1 MFEGSVKIKDKSIP
15 CTSLGTAPFA
25 GLTYFGHRSRLY
37 QIDLY
42 NNPENIRKII
52 ETSYN
57 LGVRAIQ
64 LIPEPPVIEALRGA
78 VESGLD
84 FSIIGTIRAGRFQED
99 LRLLLDLEADAIL
112 LDEEYTD
119 KLEAWELE
127 DLLNSIN
134 NTGVVCG
141 LITAFPRNTTR
152 KLLVSDDILDL
163 FDIYTIPLNKLG
175 YMMDFPCFLKDERKE
190 LEEMILDTGKF
201 IMAHKILAAG
211 ILKPD
216 EAFKFLESVDYIDMV
231 SIGVASVE
239 EAEETFTLLFKY

>member
-1 MFEGSVKIKDKSIP
+1 MFEGSIKIKDKSIP

-42 NNPENIRKII
+42 NNPENIQRII
-52 ETSYN
+52 KRSYD
-57 LGVRAIQ
+57 LGVKAIQ
-64 LIPEPPVIEALRGA
+64 LIPEPPVIKALTGA
-78 VESGLD
+78 VRSGLD
-84 FSIIGTIRAGRFQED
+84 FTIIGTIRAGRFQED
-99 LRLLLDLEADAIL
+99 LKLLLDLEADAML

-119 KLEAWELE
+119 KLDTWELA
-127 DLLNSIN
+127 DLLDSIN
-134 NTGVVCG
+134 ETGVVCG

-152 KLLVSDDILDL
+152 KLLASDILDL
-163 FDIYTIPLNKLG
+163 FDIYMIPLNKLG
-175 YMMDFPCFLKDERKE
+175 YMMDFPGFLEDERRE
-190 LEEMILDTGKF
+190 LEEMILGTGKF

-231 SIGVASVE
+231 SIGVASIE
-239 EAEETFTLLFKY
+239 EAEETFTLLFEY

>member
-1 MFEGSVKIKDKSIP
+1 MFDGSIKIKDKSIP

-25 GLTYFGHRSRLY
+25 GLAYFGHRSRLY

-42 NNPENIRKII
+42 NNPDNIQRII
-52 ETSYN
+52 KRSYD

-64 LIPEPPVIEALRGA
+64 LIPEPPVIKALTGA

-84 FSIIGTIRAGRFQED
+84 FTIIGTIRAGRFQED
-99 LRLLLDLEADAIL
+99 LKLLLDLDADAML

-119 KLEAWELE
+119 KLETWELA

-134 NTGVVCG
+134 DLGIVCG
-141 LITAFPRNTTR
+141 LITAFPRNTTM
-152 KLLVSDDILDL
+152 KLLASDILDL
-163 FDIYTIPLNKLG
+163 FDIYMIPLNKLG
-175 YMMDFPCFLKDERKE
+175 YMMDFPSFLEDERRE
-190 LEEMILDTGKF
+190 LKEMILDTGKF
-201 IMAHKILAAG
+201 IMAHKVLAAG

-231 SIGVASVE
+231 SIGVASIE
-239 EAEETFTLLFKY
+239 EAEETFTLLFEY

>member
-1 MFEGSVKIKDKSIP
+1 MFEGSIKIKDKNIP

-42 NNPENIRKII
+42 NNPENIQKII
-52 ETSYN
+52 RRSYN

-64 LIPEPPVIEALRGA
+64 LIPEPPVIRALTGA

-84 FSIIGTIRAGRFQED
+84 FTIIGTIRAGRFQED
-99 LRLLLDLEADAIL
+99 LKLLLDLEADAIL

-119 KLEAWELE
+119 KLDTWELA
-127 DLLNSIN
+127 DLLDSIN
-134 NTGVVCG
+134 ETGVVCG
-141 LITAFPRNTTR
+141 LITGFPRNTTR
-152 KLLVSDDILDL
+152 KLLASDILDL
-163 FDIYTIPLNKLG
+163 FDIYMIPLNKLG
-175 YMMDFPCFLKDERKE
+175 YMMDFPSFLEDERRE

-216 EAFKFLESVDYIDMV
+216 EAFEFLESVDYIDMV
-231 SIGVASVE
+231 SIGVASIE
-239 EAEETFTLLFKY
+239 EAEETFTLLFEY